1 MIEHLPA
8 NLKELYLDFNLVT
21 EVRPKET
28 HGLELLSLSSN
39 AIDDLS
45 IEKIVHSFPELRCLN
60 VSWNKIANLKD
71 FTTNIAALSKLK
83 VLAAHANPISMLA
96 IYYSYI
102 TEHIPLAY
110 FDGQKYVKVEEV
122 KKEEPKVEE
131 KKEEKK

>member
-1 MIEHLPA
+1 M
-8 NLKELYLDFNLVT
+8 D
-21 EVRPKET
+21 
-28 HGLELLSLSSN
+28 
-39 AIDDLS
+39 
-45 IEKIVHSFPELRCLN
+45 
-60 VSWNKIANLKD
+60 
-71 FTTNIAALSKLK
+71 KLK
-83 VLAAHANPISMLA
+83 VLAAHSNPISMLA

>member
-1 MIEHLPA
+1 MIENLPA
-8 NLKELYLDFNLVT
+8 NLKELYLDFNLIA
-21 EVRPKET
+21 EVRLKET
-28 HGLELLSLSSN
+28 HGLELLSLSNN
-39 AIDDLS
+39 AVDDLS
-45 IEKIVHSFPELRCLN
+45 VEKIVLSFPELRCLN

-71 FTTNIAALSKLK
+71 FTMSLAALGKLK
-83 VLAAHANPISMLA
+83 ILAAHANPISMLA

-122 KKEEPKVEE
+122 KKEEPKIEE